1 MVEALAESRRRMEFL
16 LCGYVV
22 LPDHGHALIWPRP
35 PLTISRA
42 VQSVKWQAASL
53 LAQPETWEAGN
64 GVAASVLGALR
75 AARTRIG
82 REARLHASQ
91 PGEKGLGEAPRR
103 LALVELQQLFVGEAA
118 SGGVPNPHRLCA
130 DAGVV
135 HGEKSPRHK
144 SGAVATH

>member
-1 MVEALAESRRRMEFL
+1 VRLGRPAGPRARADLA
-16 LCGYVV
+16 
-22 LPDHGHALIWPRP
+22 
-35 PLTISRA
+35 
-42 VQSVKWQAASL
+42 AATPHDFAGGAEREMAGSQ

-91 PGEKGLGEAPRR
+91 PGEKGLGAAPRR

-130 DAGVV
+130 DARVV
-135 HGEKSPRHK
+135 RGEKSPRHM
-144 SGAVATH
+144 SGAVATRLTATI